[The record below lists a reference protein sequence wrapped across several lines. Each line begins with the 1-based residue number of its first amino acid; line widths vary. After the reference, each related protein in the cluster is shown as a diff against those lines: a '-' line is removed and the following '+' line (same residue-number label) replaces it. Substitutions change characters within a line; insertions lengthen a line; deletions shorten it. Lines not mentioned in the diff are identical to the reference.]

1 MRCMQESR
9 LQSAALQPRKIPPPW
24 IVSSLRF
31 STRLADPAPALRR
44 KSSSRGARSNH
55 YDMSYEP
62 LRVFLHIRSRGIAFV
77 CVLFCAISCS
87 AAQTAPGGVAYFVDC
102 SSAPHKNDG
111 RSADSPWTTLEQ
123 VNGHT
128 FATGDEVRF
137 KRGSIC
143 RGMLWPKGS
152 GSDSAPI
159 RMTAYGTGVR
169 PKIVAASGS
178 DAVLKLFNQ
187 EYWNIDSL
195 DLSGANKFG
204 GFVSGDKGI
213 LHHIHLANLL
223 VHDIGGAELKNKES
237 GLVVISPG
245 SVDQRF
251 DDVLVDGVT
260 AYNTQEWVGIMV
272 GGGNFGWPPES
283 TWSTHVTIR
292 DSVVHDVQGDGIVLF
307 RVRDG
312 RIASNVAWNTGMQ
325 PTESIGTPNAIWTWM
340 CRDCVVEQN
349 EAFLSDSP
357 GVDGGAFDIDYGNTN
372 NSVVDNYGHDTQGY
386 CIAVFAAGFV
396 THHSEVRGNTC
407 LNNARSPRMAQ
418 FQGAIF
424 LHTWNDGKLDG
435 LVVEG
440 NTVYWNPP
448 GTAPAVLNDAVFQG
462 ANGIFRNNRI
472 FSTSPWMITSDRSL
486 HLEGNQYRL
495 YSHDGALDGRW
506 SYGGRVFQSFAD
518 YQAHSGQDARS
529 SFRQVAATNT
539 DLAFWPDAGAA
550 TPQLDTTYRELLSKP
565 LLHQQ
570 LGGKWTMYAMLP
582 GRIDADGLLDETS
595 RKQLTILKSLAAQ
608 FHGNGLQTVIALRGP
623 ESASGKGS
631 LGNAIS
637 DLDFDTAAFVAAPA
651 AEGNTSEEQ
660 LLLFFSPEGHVIKAW
675 RGGAGAAELGIAVRQ
690 KLGNPAHSQIGETN

>member
-1 MRCMQESR
+1 MDCNGE
-9 LQSAALQPRKIPPPW
+9 
-24 IVSSLRF
+24 
-31 STRLADPAPALRR
+31 AP
-44 KSSSRGARSNH
+44 
-55 YDMSYEP
+55 
-62 LRVFLHIRSRGIAFV
+62 
-77 CVLFCAISCS
+77 
-87 AAQTAPGGVAYFVDC
+87 
-102 SSAPHKNDG
+102 KNDG
-111 RSADSPWTTLEQ
+111 HSADSPWTTLEQ

-128 FATGDEVRF
+128 FASGDDVRF
-137 KRGSIC
+137 KRGSVCHGI
-143 RGMLWPKGS
+143 LWPKGS
-152 GSDSAPI
+152 GSESAPI
-159 RMTAYGTGVR
+159 RMTAYGAGVR
-169 PKIVAASGS
+169 PKIVAESGNDAS
-178 DAVLKLFNQ
+178 LKLYNQ

-204 GFVSGDKGI
+204 VFVSGDKGI

-223 VHDIGGAELKNKES
+223 VHDVGGAEMKNKES

-312 RIASNVAWNTGMQ
+312 RIASSVAWNTGMQ
-325 PTESIGTPNAIWTWM
+325 ATESMGTPNAIWTWM

-349 EAFLSDSP
+349 EAFLTDSP

-386 CIAVFAAGFV
+386 CIAVFAAGYV

-407 LNNARSPRMAQ
+407 LNNGRSPRMAQ

-435 LVVEG
+435 LVVED

-448 GTAPAVLNDAVFQG
+448 GTAPAVINGAIFQG
-462 ANGIFRNNRI
+462 ENEIFRNNRI
-472 FSTSPWMITSDRSL
+472 YSTSPWMITSDRSL
-486 HLEGNQYRL
+486 HLEGNQYSL

-506 SYGGRVFQSFAD
+506 SYGDRKYQGFAD
-518 YQAHSGQDARS
+518 YQAHSGQDAGS
-529 SFRQVAATNT
+529 TFRQVAATNA
-539 DLAFWPDAGAA
+539 DWVFWPEGSAVTQQWDA
-550 TPQLDTTYRELLSKP
+550 TYRELLSKP
-565 LLHQQ
+565 LIGMDGSAILHQH
-570 LGGKWTMYAMLP
+570 LGGKWTIYVMLS
-582 GRIDADGLLDETS
+582 GTLDADGLLDETT
-595 RKQLTILKSLAAQ
+595 RKQCSILKSLTAQ
-608 FHGNGLQTVIALRGP
+608 FHGNGLETVIALRRDAD
-623 ESASGKGS
+623 SASAKAY

-637 DLDFDTAAFVAAPA
+637 DLDFDTASFVAAPA
-651 AEGNTSEEQ
+651 IDGNTSGEP
-660 LLLFFSPEGHVIKAW
+660 LLLFLSPEGHVIRAW

-690 KLGNPAHSQIGETN
+690 KLGNPAYSRIGEAK

>member
-1 MRCMQESR
+1 MSR
-9 LQSAALQPRKIPPPW
+9 L
-24 IVSSLRF
+24 
-31 STRLADPAPALRR
+31 TR
-44 KSSSRGARSNH
+44 N
-55 YDMSYEP
+55 
-62 LRVFLHIRSRGIAFV
+62 
-77 CVLFCAISCS
+77 
-87 AAQTAPGGVAYFVDC
+87 
-102 SSAPHKNDG
+102 
-111 RSADSPWTTLEQ
+111 
-123 VNGHT
+123 
-128 FATGDEVRF
+128 
-137 KRGSIC
+137 SIC
-143 RGMLWPKGS
+143 HGILWPKGS

-169 PKIVAASGS
+169 PKIVAESAS
-178 DAVLKLFNQ
+178 DAALKLFNQ

-204 GFVSGDKGI
+204 VFISGDKGI

-223 VHDIGGAELKNKES
+223 VHNVGGAEMKNKES

-325 PTESIGTPNAIWTWM
+325 ATESMGTPNAIWTWM

-407 LNNARSPRMAQ
+407 LNNARSPRMAR

-435 LVVEG
+435 LVVED

-448 GTAPAVLNDAVFQG
+448 GTAPAVINDAVFQS
-462 ANGIFRNNRI
+462 ADGIFRNNRI
-472 FSTSPWMITSDRSL
+472 YSTSPWMITSDRSL
-486 HLEGNQYRL
+486 RLEANQYSL
-495 YSHDGALDGRW
+495 YSNDGVLDGRW
-506 SYGGRVFQSFAD
+506 RYGDRMFQGFAD
-518 YQAHSGQDARS
+518 YQAHSSQDAGS
-529 SFRQVAATNT
+529 TFRQVAATNT
-539 DLAFWPDAGAA
+539 DLVFWPESHAA
-550 TPQLDTTYRELLSKP
+550 TQQLDTTYRELLSKP
-565 LLHQQ
+565 LIGIDDGTVLHQQ
-570 LGGKWTMYAMLP
+570 LGGEWTMYALLS
-582 GRIDADGLLDETS
+582 GSLDTDGLLDETS
-595 RKQLTILKSLAAQ
+595 RRQLTVLKSLAAQ
-608 FHGNGLQTVIALRGP
+608 FHGKGLGTVISLRRGR
-623 ESASGKGS
+623 EDAAGKGP
-631 LGNAIS
+631 LDNAIS
-637 DLDFDTAAFVAAPA
+637 DLNFDAGAFVAAPA
-651 AEGNTSEEQ
+651 TDENTSEEP
-660 LLLFFSPEGHVIKAW
+660 LLLFLSPEGNVIKAW
-675 RGGAGAAELGIAVRQ
+675 HGGAGAAELGIAVRQ
-690 KLGNPAHSQIGETN
+690 KLGNPAYSEIGETK

>member
-1 MRCMQESR
+1 
-9 LQSAALQPRKIPPPW
+9 
-24 IVSSLRF
+24 
-31 STRLADPAPALRR
+31 
-44 KSSSRGARSNH
+44 
-55 YDMSYEP
+55 
-62 LRVFLHIRSRGIAFV
+62 
-77 CVLFCAISCS
+77 
-87 AAQTAPGGVAYFVDC
+87 
-102 SSAPHKNDG
+102 
-111 RSADSPWTTLEQ
+111 
-123 VNGHT
+123 
-128 FATGDEVRF
+128 
-137 KRGSIC
+137 
-143 RGMLWPKGS
+143 
-152 GSDSAPI
+152 
-159 RMTAYGTGVR
+159 
-169 PKIVAASGS
+169 
-178 DAVLKLFNQ
+178 LFNQ

-204 GFVSGDKGI
+204 VFISGDKGI

-223 VHDIGGAELKNKES
+223 VHNVGGAEMKNKES

-325 PTESIGTPNAIWTWM
+325 ATESMGTPNAIWTWM

-407 LNNARSPRMAQ
+407 LNNARSPRMAR

-435 LVVEG
+435 LVVED

-448 GTAPAVLNDAVFQG
+448 GTAPAVINDAVFQS
-462 ANGIFRNNRI
+462 ADGIFRNNRI
-472 FSTSPWMITSDRSL
+472 YSTSPWMITSDRSL
-486 HLEGNQYRL
+486 RLEANQYSL
-495 YSHDGALDGRW
+495 YSNDGVLDGRW
-506 SYGGRVFQSFAD
+506 RYGDRMFQGFAD
-518 YQAHSGQDARS
+518 YQAHSSQDAGS
-529 SFRQVAATNT
+529 TFRQVAATNT
-539 DLAFWPDAGAA
+539 DLVFWPESHAA
-550 TPQLDTTYRELLSKP
+550 TQQLDTTYRELLSKP
-565 LLHQQ
+565 LIGIDDGTVLHQQ
-570 LGGKWTMYAMLP
+570 LGGEWTMYALLS
-582 GRIDADGLLDETS
+582 GSLDTDGLLDETS
-595 RKQLTILKSLAAQ
+595 RRQLTVLKSLAAQ
-608 FHGNGLQTVIALRGP
+608 FHGKGLGTVISLRRGR
-623 ESASGKGS
+623 EDAAGKGP
-631 LGNAIS
+631 LDNAIS
-637 DLDFDTAAFVAAPA
+637 DLNFDAGAFVAAPA
-651 AEGNTSEEQ
+651 TDENTSEEP
-660 LLLFFSPEGHVIKAW
+660 LLLFLSPEGNVIKAW
-675 RGGAGAAELGIAVRQ
+675 HGGAGAAELGIAVRQ
-690 KLGNPAHSQIGETN
+690 KLGNPAYSEIGETK

>member
-1 MRCMQESR
+1 MR
-9 LQSAALQPRKIPPPW
+9 LL
-24 IVSSLRF
+24 
-31 STRLADPAPALRR
+31 
-44 KSSSRGARSNH
+44 
-55 YDMSYEP
+55 
-62 LRVFLHIRSRGIAFV
+62 GIAFA
-77 CVLFCAISCS
+77 CVLFCAMPCS
-87 AAQTAPGGVAYFVDC
+87 AAQTAPGGVAYYVDC
-102 SSAPHKNDG
+102 SSAAQKNDG

-123 VNGHT
+123 VNGHA
-128 FATGDEVRF
+128 FAAGDEVRF

-195 DLSGANKFG
+195 DLSRANKFG
-204 GFVSGDKGI
+204 VFVSGDKGI
-213 LHHIHLANLL
+213 LHHIYLANLL
-223 VHDIGGAELKNKES
+223 VHNVGGAEMKNKES

-283 TWSTHVTIR
+283 SWSTHVTIR
-292 DSVVHDVQGDGIVLF
+292 DSIVHDVQGDGIVLF

-312 RIASNVAWNTGMQ
+312 RIASNVAWDTGMQ
-325 PTESIGTPNAIWTWM
+325 PTESMGTPNAIWTWM

-386 CIAVFAAGFV
+386 CIAVFAAGFI

-418 FQGAIF
+418 FQGVIF

-435 LVVEG
+435 LVVED

-448 GTAPAVLNDAVFQG
+448 GTAPAVINDAVFQS
-462 ANGIFRNNRI
+462 ADGIFRNNRI
-472 FSTSPWMITSDRSL
+472 YSTSPWMITSVRSL
-486 HLEGNQYRL
+486 RLEANQYSL
-495 YSHDGALDGRW
+495 YSNDGVLDGRW
-506 SYGGRVFQSFAD
+506 SYGDRVFQGFAD
-518 YQAHSGQDARS
+518 YQAHSGQDAGS
-529 SFRQVAATNT
+529 TFRHVAATNT
-539 DLAFWPDAGAA
+539 DLVFWPESSDA
-550 TPQLDTTYRELLSKP
+550 TQQLDTTYRELLSKP
-565 LLHQQ
+565 LIGIDDGTVLHQQ
-570 LGGKWTMYAMLP
+570 LGGKWTMYALLS
-582 GRIDADGLLDETS
+582 GSLDTDGLLDETS
-595 RKQLTILKSLAAQ
+595 RRQLTVLKSLAAQ
-608 FHGNGLQTVIALRGP
+608 FHGKGLGTVISLRRGR
-623 ESASGKGS
+623 EDAAGKGS

-637 DLDFDTAAFVAAPA
+637 DLNFDAAAFVAAPA
-651 AEGNTSEEQ
+651 TDGNTSEEP
-660 LLLFFSPEGHVIKAW
+660 LLLFLSPEGHVIKAW
-675 RGGAGAAELGIAVRQ
+675 RGGAGAAGLGIAVRQ
-690 KLGNPAHSQIGETN
+690 KLGNPAYSEIGETK

>member
-1 MRCMQESR
+1 V
-9 LQSAALQPRKIPPPW
+9 I
-24 IVSSLRF
+24 
-31 STRLADPAPALRR
+31 
-44 KSSSRGARSNH
+44 
-55 YDMSYEP
+55 
-62 LRVFLHIRSRGIAFV
+62 
-77 CVLFCAISCS
+77 
-87 AAQTAPGGVAYFVDC
+87 YFVDC
-102 SSAPHKNDG
+102 SSEAQKRDG

-128 FATGDEVRF
+128 FAAGDELRF

-143 RGMLWPKGS
+143 HGILWPKGS

-169 PKIVAASGS
+169 PKIVAESAS
-178 DAVLKLFNQ
+178 DAALKLFNQ

-204 GFVSGDKGI
+204 VFISGDKGI

-223 VHDIGGAELKNKES
+223 VHNVGGAEMKNKES

-325 PTESIGTPNAIWTWM
+325 ATESMGTPNAIWTWM

-407 LNNARSPRMAQ
+407 LNNARSPRMAR

-435 LVVEG
+435 LVVED

-448 GTAPAVLNDAVFQG
+448 GTAPAVINDAVFQS
-462 ANGIFRNNRI
+462 ADGIFRNNRI
-472 FSTSPWMITSDRSL
+472 YSTSPWMITSDRSL
-486 HLEGNQYRL
+486 RLEANQYSL
-495 YSHDGALDGRW
+495 YSNDGVLDGRW
-506 SYGGRVFQSFAD
+506 RYGDRMFQGFAD
-518 YQAHSGQDARS
+518 YQAHSSQDAGS
-529 SFRQVAATNT
+529 TFRQVAATNT
-539 DLAFWPDAGAA
+539 DLVFWPESHAA
-550 TPQLDTTYRELLSKP
+550 TQQLDTTYRELLSKP
-565 LLHQQ
+565 LIGIDDGTVLHQQ
-570 LGGKWTMYAMLP
+570 LGGEWTMYALLS
-582 GRIDADGLLDETS
+582 GSLDTDGLLDETS
-595 RKQLTILKSLAAQ
+595 RRQLTVLKSLAAQ
-608 FHGNGLQTVIALRGP
+608 FHGKGLGTVISLRRGR
-623 ESASGKGS
+623 EDAAGKGP
-631 LGNAIS
+631 LDNAIS
-637 DLDFDTAAFVAAPA
+637 DLNFDAGAFVAAPA
-651 AEGNTSEEQ
+651 TDENTSEEP
-660 LLLFFSPEGHVIKAW
+660 LLLFLSPEGNVIKAW
-675 RGGAGAAELGIAVRQ
+675 HGGAGAAELGIAVRQ
-690 KLGNPAHSQIGETN
+690 KLGNPAYSEIGETK

>member
-1 MRCMQESR
+1 VSEEFFRKG
-9 LQSAALQPRKIPPPW
+9 AL
-24 IVSSLRF
+24 
-31 STRLADPAPALRR
+31 
-44 KSSSRGARSNH
+44 NH
-55 YDMSYEP
+55 RDMSYEP
-62 LRVFLHIRSRGIAFV
+62 LRVLLHIRSQGIAFV
-77 CVLFCAISCS
+77 CVLFCTISCS
-87 AAQTAPGGVAYFVDC
+87 AAQTAHGGVTYYVDC
-102 SSAPHKNDG
+102 SSAAQKNDG

-128 FATGDEVRF
+128 FAAGDEVRF

-152 GSDSAPI
+152 GSEFAPI
-159 RMTAYGTGVR
+159 RMTAYSTGVQ

-204 GFVSGDKGI
+204 VFVSGDKGI

-223 VHDIGGAELKNKES
+223 VHTVGGAEMKNKES

-260 AYNTQEWVGIMV
+260 AYNTREWVGIMV

-283 TWSTHVTIR
+283 KWSTHVTIR

-312 RIASNVAWNTGMQ
+312 RIASSVAWNTGMQ
-325 PTESIGTPNAIWTWM
+325 ATESIGTPNAIWTWM

-357 GVDGGAFDIDYGNTN
+357 GVDGGAFDIDYGDTN

-386 CIAVFAAGFV
+386 CIAVFAAGFI
-396 THHSEVRGNTC
+396 TRHSEVRGNTC

-435 LVVEG
+435 LMVEG
-440 NTVYWNPP
+440 NTVYWDPP

-462 ANGIFRNNRI
+462 ENGIFKNNRI
-472 FSTSPWMITSDRSL
+472 YSTSPWMITSNRSL
-486 HLEGNQYRL
+486 RLEKNQYSL
-495 YSHDGALDGRW
+495 YSHDGILDGRW
-506 SYGGRVFQSFAD
+506 TYGDRMFQGFAD
-518 YQAHSGQDARS
+518 YRVHSGQDAES
-529 SFRQVAATNT
+529 SFRQVAATT
-539 DLAFWPDAGAA
+539 GLVFWPEANTATQHLDA
-550 TPQLDTTYRELLSKP
+550 TYRELLSKP
-565 LLHQQ
+565 LIGIDDGAVLHQQ
-570 LGGKWTMYAMLP
+570 LGGKWTIYALLS
-582 GRIDADGLLDETS
+582 GSLDADGLLDETS
-595 RKQLTILKSLAAQ
+595 RRQLTVLKSLAAQ
-608 FHGNGLQTVIALRGP
+608 FHGKGLGTVISLRR
-623 ESASGKGS
+623 ERREDAAGKGS

-637 DLDFDTAAFVAAPA
+637 DLTFDAAAFVAAPA
-651 AEGNTSEEQ
+651 ADGNPLDEP
-660 LLLFFSPEGHVIKAW
+660 LLLFLSPEGHVIRAW
-675 RGGAGAAELGIAVRQ
+675 RGGAGTAELGIAVRQ
-690 KLGNPAHSQIGETN
+690 KLGNPAYSEIGETK